1 MRSVPFCKE
10 TRNVPIS
17 LQGFPRVG
25 DYCRM
30 GHRSDFDRL
39 LREHEAMIAR
49 ICASYENDRELAREL
64 VQDVLF
70 AIWRALP
77 SRRGA
82 SSLKTFVAR
91 IAQFRAISH
100 VANHSRRPAHEPI
113 NENLLDTSDP
123 PEAHAIAG
131 DERHRLLAAVRRLPL
146 TYREPAVLTL
156 EDLTPTEIATI
167 IGITPELVAVR
178 LSRARALL
186 RKLLGDAHE

>member
-1 MRSVPFCKE
+1 MSNRREFNE
-10 TRNVPIS
+10 LI
-17 LQGFPRVG
+17 
-25 DYCRM
+25 
-30 GHRSDFDRL
+30 
-39 LREHEAMIAR
+39 REHQAMIGR
-49 ICASYENDRELAREL
+49 ICASYESDRELAREL

-77 SRRGA
+77 ARRGE

-100 VANHSRRPAHEPI
+100 VARHSRLPVHGPVSED
-113 NENLLDTSDP
+113 LQDTGEL
-123 PEAHAIAG
+123 PEVQAVAR
-131 DERHRLLAAVRRLPL
+131 DESNRLQAAVRQLPL

-156 EDLTPTEIATI
+156 EGLTPTQIATA

-186 RKLLGDAHE
+186 RKLLGESHG